1 MPKKEKDKLDK
12 VKEVMK
18 ADKNIE
24 YTYQSGKK
32 KQKNILVDIN
42 KLIDYHNNGGKTITT
57 KTHNRPKEEEV
68 IILEPPPQQI
78 PAPAPVAVVPAKKG
92 GRPKKYATVEEAK
105 SAKREQT
112 LKSNKKKYDE
122 KKQAKVQG
130 EGIKDIFTNLM
141 DKGSN
146 FVEKTVNKGANFVE
160 KTGNKIKEFGKA
172 VIYGRNDYQPKGRN
186 ILKKYGEEHII
197 EIEIGRDPVV
207 PALKGVLNVI
217 SGGQF
222 GKNVE
227 KANYD
232 ELFHLFMVLTLES
245 GKKIMIEKNEVIV
258 ISEAIPARS
267 EKAQYRKV
275 PPPPFHNHIN
285 LKTLMDNAQKRMGNK
300 FFTYSAKDNNCQDFL
315 VNVLQASNI
324 GSPDDFSFI
333 KQDTKQLFKD
343 LPFLRKFSN
352 SVTDFA
358 SKLDV
363 IVSGQ
368 GLKPDYKIQSVIFEK
383 DKWDIKTAKKWLR
396 DNDYDA
402 PKVDEKENYIRFRQI
417 SPDTLENQGLD
428 NYRTKSLGKSGI
440 KLIIGYKK
448 KSNPNIYKMEGGKI
462 KSKDVE
468 KFFRNIGKKV
478 IGKKATK
485 EVEKFG
491 NKAGDY
497 ITAKKGGLATDLID
511 YGVPAATAAILG
523 GIGGLATG
531 GLGGVAGS
539 AMGSKLGKEVI
550 AKELH
555 KATGA
560 GVKGGNKWIMFVKA
574 YASKNGMKYNEALKD
589 PKLKMAYQKSKN

>member
-1 MPKKEKDKLDK
+1 MDTFE
-12 VKEVMK
+12 
-18 ADKNIE
+18 
-24 YTYQSGKK
+24 
-32 KQKNILVDIN
+32 
-42 KLIDYHNNGGKTITT
+42 
-57 KTHNRPKEEEV
+57 
-68 IILEPPPQQI
+68 
-78 PAPAPVAVVPAKKG
+78 
-92 GRPKKYATVEEAK
+92 
-105 SAKREQT
+105 
-112 LKSNKKKYDE
+112 
-122 KKQAKVQG
+122 
-130 EGIKDIFTNLM
+130 NLM
-141 DKGSN
+141 NKGSN
-146 FVEKTVNKGANFVE
+146 FIE
-160 KTGNKIKEFGKA
+160 KTGKKIKEFGKA
-172 VIYGRNDYQPKGRN
+172 VIYGRNDYQPKGRSL
-186 ILKKYGEEHII
+186 LKKYGEEHIL
-197 EIEIGRDPVV
+197 EIELGRDPVL
-207 PALKGVLNVI
+207 PALKSVLNFV

-232 ELFHLFMVLTLES
+232 DLFHLFMVITLES
-245 GKKIMIEKNEVIV
+245 GKKIMIEKNEVII

-275 PPPPFHNHIN
+275 PPPPHQNHIN
-285 LKTLMDNAQKRMGNK
+285 LQTLMDNTQKRMGNK

-315 VNVLQASNI
+315 VNILKANNI
-324 GSPDDFSFI
+324 GNTDDFNFI

-352 SVTDFA
+352 SITDFA
-358 SKLDV
+358 GRLDV

-368 GLKPDYKIQSVIFEK
+368 GIKPNYDIQSVIFEK
-383 DKWDIKTAKKWLR
+383 DKWDIKSAKKWLR
-396 DNDYDA
+396 ENNYDA
-402 PKVDEKENYIRFRQI
+402 PKVDEKENYIRFRQV
-417 SPDTLENQGLD
+417 SPDTLEKQGLD
-428 NYRTKSLGKSGI
+428 NYKTKSLGNSGI

-448 KSNPNIYKMEGGKI
+448 KSQSNIYKMEGGKI

-511 YGVPAATAAILG
+511 YGVPAATAAVLG
-523 GIGGLATG
+523 GLGGLAG
-531 GLGGVAGS
+531 GPLAGVAGS
-539 AMGSKLGKEVI
+539 AAGSKLGKEVI

-560 GVKGGNKWIMFVKA
+560 GMKRTNPWISFVKA

-589 PKLKMAYQKSKN
+589 PRLKMAYQKSKK